1 MLTEISHQAERMMW
15 VRILRQTF
23 INGQP
28 ARVGDVVKIHDLD
41 AMYCIATGKAE
52 KVEDLS
58 QSPAMVPAPE
68 ARQPRTRKPS
78 ART

>member
-1 MLTEISHQAERMMW
+1 MLIEISRQTEKTML

-23 INGQP
+23 INGRP
-28 ARVGDVVKIHDLD
+28 ARVGDVVEVPDLD
-41 AMYCIATGKAE
+41 GAYCVATGKAE
-52 KVEDLS
+52 KVEDLD
-58 QSPAMVPAPE
+58 QPPAMVPAPE